1 MDLDAHRRLMQA
13 TSRLF
18 LSGPVWRYSMEVP
31 SAAYPWFAEW
41 TTRGPQTS
49 LAVAF
54 RGHTNNQTVQLQYS
68 TRQDNGEPTFIAKE
82 EGRGEEA
89 REGLQC
95 TSISTPFL
103 SPTSRTHM
111 HAPACCSV
119 SLHSTGA
126 LAPARISRSS
136 SQEQKA
142 PVRVS
147 RGFFLSAFSTVS
159 SISVLNSDSGHER
172 NFVTVAG

>member
-1 MDLDAHRRLMQA
+1 LALQYGSAVCRLPLVRGMDD
-13 TSRLF
+13 
-18 LSGPVWRYSMEVP
+18 SG
-31 SAAYPWFAEW
+31 AADEP
-41 TTRGPQTS
+41 RGCFPRPHQQPDRSIT
-49 LAVAF
+49 
-54 RGHTNNQTVQLQYS
+54 LQYS

-82 EGRGEEA
+82 KERGRR
-89 REGLQC
+89 REKAFSALAFQRRFC
-95 TSISTPFL
+95 LPPPEPICI
-103 SPTSRTHM
+103 M

-147 RGFFLSAFSTVS
+147 RGSFLSAFSTVS
-159 SISVLNSDSGHER
+159 SISALNFDSGRER

>member
-1 MDLDAHRRLMQA
+1 MAPFGVTVWKCRLPLTPGSRNGRLGGRRRA
-13 TSRLF
+13 SRL
-18 LSGPVWRYSMEVP
+18 LSE
-31 SAAYPWFAEW
+31 A
-41 TTRGPQTS
+41 TRTARP
-49 LAVAF
+49 F
-54 RGHTNNQTVQLQYS
+54 NYS
-68 TRQDNGEPTFIAKE
+68 TVQDNGEPTFITKE
-82 EGRGEEA
+82 KGRGEKA

>member
-1 MDLDAHRRLMQA
+1 MAPFGVTVWKCRLPLTPGSRNGRLGGRRRA
-13 TSRLF
+13 SRL
-18 LSGPVWRYSMEVP
+18 LSEATPTARP
-31 SAAYPWFAEW
+31 F
-41 TTRGPQTS
+41 
-49 LAVAF
+49 
-54 RGHTNNQTVQLQYS
+54 NYS
-68 TRQDNGEPTFIAKE
+68 TVQDNGEPTFITKE
-82 EGRGEEA
+82 KGRGEKA

-147 RGFFLSAFSTVS
+147 RGSFLSAFSTVS

>member
-1 MDLDAHRRLMQA
+1 VAPFGVTVWKCRLPLTPGSRNGRLGGRRRA
-13 TSRLF
+13 SRL
-18 LSGPVWRYSMEVP
+18 LSE
-31 SAAYPWFAEW
+31 A
-41 TTRGPQTS
+41 TRTARP
-49 LAVAF
+49 F
-54 RGHTNNQTVQLQYS
+54 NYS
-68 TRQDNGEPTFIAKE
+68 TVQDNGEPTFITKE
-82 EGRGEEA
+82 KGRGEEA

-147 RGFFLSAFSTVS
+147 RGSFLSAFSTVS
-159 SISVLNSDSGHER
+159 SISALNSGRER

>member
-1 MDLDAHRRLMQA
+1 MAPFGVTVWKCRLPLTPGSRNGRLGGRRRA
-13 TSRLF
+13 SRL
-18 LSGPVWRYSMEVP
+18 LSE
-31 SAAYPWFAEW
+31 A
-41 TTRGPQTS
+41 TRTARP
-49 LAVAF
+49 F
-54 RGHTNNQTVQLQYS
+54 NYS
-68 TRQDNGEPTFIAKE
+68 TVQDNGEPTFITKE
-82 EGRGEEA
+82 KGRGEKA

-147 RGFFLSAFSTVS
+147 RGSFLSAFSTVS
-159 SISVLNSDSGHER
+159 SISALNSGRER

>member
-1 MDLDAHRRLMQA
+1 MAPFGVTVWKCRLPLTPGLRNGRLGGRRRA
-13 TSRLF
+13 SRL
-18 LSGPVWRYSMEVP
+18 LSEATPTARP
-31 SAAYPWFAEW
+31 F
-41 TTRGPQTS
+41 
-49 LAVAF
+49 
-54 RGHTNNQTVQLQYS
+54 NYS
-68 TRQDNGEPTFIAKE
+68 TVHTVQDNGEPTFIAKE
-82 EGRGEEA
+82 KGRGEEA

-147 RGFFLSAFSTVS
+147 RGSFLSEFSTVS
-159 SISVLNSDSGHER
+159 SISALNSDSGRER
-172 NFVTVAG
+172 NFVTAAG